1 METSP
6 LNVGDL
12 VYLRENPKLIG
23 IITKVTVTVS
33 YPAVVVR
40 WLNNQRHPDFNDK
53 DMIYSVFVV
62 KRLND

>member
-1 METSP
+1 MQI
-6 LNVGDL
+6 GDL

-23 IITKVTVTVS
+23 IVTKITVTVS

-53 DMIYSVFVV
+53 DMIYSVTTV
-62 KRLND
+62 KRFND

>member
-23 IITKVTVTVS
+23 IVMNVADNSFS
-33 YPAVVVR
+33 YPAIYVR
-40 WLNNQRHPDFNDK
+40 WLNSQYPDVSDR
-53 DMIYSVFVV
+53 DMIYSVFIV
-62 KRLND
+62 KRFE

>member
-1 METSP
+1 MQI
-6 LNVGDL
+6 GDL

-53 DMIYSVFVV
+53 DMIYSVTTVR
-62 KRLND
+62 RLND

>member
-1 METSP
+1 METS
-6 LNVGDL
+6 LFNIGDL

-23 IITKVTVTVS
+23 IITKVAITVS

-53 DMIYSVFVV
+53 DMIYSVTTV
-62 KRLND
+62 KRLE

>member
-53 DMIYSVFVV
+53 DMIYNVV
-62 KRLND
+62 TVRRLND

>member
-1 METSP
+1 MQI
-6 LNVGDL
+6 GDL

-53 DMIYSVFVV
+53 DMIYSVATVR
-62 KRLND
+62 RLND

>member
-1 METSP
+1 METS
-6 LNVGDL
+6 LFNIGDL

-23 IITKVTVTVS
+23 IITKVAVNSVS

-53 DMIYSVFVV
+53 DMIYSVTTV
-62 KRLND
+62 KRLE

>member
-1 METSP
+1 MQI
-6 LNVGDL
+6 GDL

-23 IITKVTVTVS
+23 IITKVTVTVC

-53 DMIYSVFVV
+53 DMIYSVTTV

>member
-1 METSP
+1 METS
-6 LNVGDL
+6 LFNIGDL

-23 IITKVTVTVS
+23 IITNVTVTVS

-53 DMIYSVFVV
+53 DMIYNVV
-62 KRLND
+62 TVRRLND

>member
-1 METSP
+1 MQI
-6 LNVGDL
+6 GDL

-23 IITKVTVTVS
+23 IITKVTDTVS

-53 DMIYSVFVV
+53 DMIYSVTTVR
-62 KRLND
+62 RLND

>member
-1 METSP
+1 METS
-6 LNVGDL
+6 LFNIGDL

-53 DMIYSVFVV
+53 DMIYSVTTV
-62 KRLND
+62 KRLE

>member
-1 METSP
+1 METS
-6 LNVGDL
+6 LFNIGDL

-53 DMIYSVFVV
+53 DMIYSVSTV
-62 KRLND
+62 KRLE

>member
-1 METSP
+1 MQI
-6 LNVGDL
+6 GDL

-23 IITKVTVTVS
+23 IVTKVTVTVS

-53 DMIYSVFVV
+53 DMIYNVVTV

>member
-1 METSP
+1 MQI
-6 LNVGDL
+6 GDL

-53 DMIYSVFVV
+53 DMIYNVVTV

>member
-1 METSP
+1 MQI
-6 LNVGDL
+6 GDL

-23 IITKVTVTVS
+23 IVTKITVTVS

-53 DMIYSVFVV
+53 DMIYNVATV

>member
-1 METSP
+1 MQI
-6 LNVGDL
+6 GDL

-23 IITKVTVTVS
+23 IVTKVTVTVS